1 MGRALRKAAP
11 LVFRQ
16 FSLLE
21 EQLLLFVYASHTP
34 TPSGLCESSKLQE
47 FPGPFAFHFF
57 FFLCILTSLLSLS
70 WKYLSLKEINTQC
83 STFSSVSVFL
93 LSVNSA
99 MFSEMWKG

>member
-1 MGRALRKAAP
+1 MGRALRKAAA

-21 EQLLLFVYASHTP
+21 EQLLLFVYASYTP
-34 TPSGLCESSKLQE
+34 TPSGLCESSKFQE

-57 FFLCILTSLLSLS
+57 FSCILTSLLSLS

-83 STFSSVSVFL
+83 STFSSVSMFL